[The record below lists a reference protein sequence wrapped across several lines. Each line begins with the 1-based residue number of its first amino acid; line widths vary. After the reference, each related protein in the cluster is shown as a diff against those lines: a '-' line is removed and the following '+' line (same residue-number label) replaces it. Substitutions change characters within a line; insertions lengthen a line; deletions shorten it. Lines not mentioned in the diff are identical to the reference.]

1 MRGGRLR
8 LGFRTRVLVGCAF
21 ADWRSDFCRFG
32 REREVLITDG
42 VGTVHTERGAW
53 SGGVRRRMAS
63 ASTGPS
69 RLAHPP
75 HRHGRRAVARASA
88 QPPARASPPPLD
100 VVSTTLIVDDLVFHD
115 GTTRMAVLGGG
126 GPQTLFGAGLARRT
140 PPLTLGLVAGIGGDG
155 DCPRE
160 CVEWLVDHGV
170 DVRGL
175 MPTPRMPTP
184 RAWQIT
190 ERDGRRTQVWRLD
203 ERRSDELYAMLR
215 PAHSSWP
222 ENAAAAR
229 CAHFGVDPSRPD
241 VSLCAALRAAGCGL
255 TSVEPFTV
263 ARVPLDASELRAL
276 CGAADVFSP
285 NEREAR
291 SLFVDGDRL
300 SPTELVRRMADA
312 GADVV
317 CLRRGE
323 SGAMAY
329 DAGRDEGFECP
340 SVAARVVDET
350 GCGNAFCGAFAASLS
365 RGEGIAEGLA
375 LGSAAASVML
385 EHVGV
390 PPGGFEEYREEAER
404 RAAAARAATVAFSL

>member
-1 MRGGRLR
+1 
-8 LGFRTRVLVGCAF
+8 
-21 ADWRSDFCRFG
+21 
-32 REREVLITDG
+32 
-42 VGTVHTERGAW
+42 
-53 SGGVRRRMAS
+53 
-63 ASTGPS
+63 
-69 RLAHPP
+69 
-75 HRHGRRAVARASA
+75 
-88 QPPARASPPPLD
+88 
-100 VVSTTLIVDDLVFHD
+100 
-115 GTTRMAVLGGG
+115 
-126 GPQTLFGAGLARRT
+126 
-140 PPLTLGLVAGIGGDG
+140 
-155 DCPRE
+155 
-160 CVEWLVDHGV
+160 
-170 DVRGL
+170 
-175 MPTPRMPTP
+175 MPTP

-222 ENAAAAR
+222 ENAAAAKCAHLAAAAFSGQLENAAAAR

-323 SGAMAY
+323 AGAMAY

>member
-1 MRGGRLR
+1 
-8 LGFRTRVLVGCAF
+8 
-21 ADWRSDFCRFG
+21 
-32 REREVLITDG
+32 
-42 VGTVHTERGAW
+42 
-53 SGGVRRRMAS
+53 MAS

-126 GPQTLFGAGLARRT
+126 GPQTLFGAGLARRS
-140 PPLTLGLVAGIGGDG
+140 PPLTLGLVAGIGGNG
-155 DCPRE
+155 DCPHE
-160 CVEWLVDHGV
+160 CIEWLLDHGV

-175 MPTPRMPTP
+175 MPTPKMPTP

-222 ENAAAAR
+222 ENAQKTR
-229 CAHFGVDPSRPD
+229 CAHFGVNPSRPD

-263 ARVPLDASELRAL
+263 AAVPLADAELRAL

-291 SLFVDGDRL
+291 SLFVDGDSL
-300 SPTELVRRMADA
+300 SPTELVRRIAEA

-323 SGAMAY
+323 RGAMVY
-329 DAGRDEGFECP
+329 DAGRNEGYECP
-340 SVAARVVDET
+340 SVALNVVDET
-350 GCGNAFCGAFAASLS
+350 GCGNAFCGAFAAALS
-365 RGEGIAEGLA
+365 RGEGIKEGLA

-390 PPGGFEEYREEAER
+390 PSGGFEEYRDEAER

>member
-1 MRGGRLR
+1 
-8 LGFRTRVLVGCAF
+8 
-21 ADWRSDFCRFG
+21 
-32 REREVLITDG
+32 
-42 VGTVHTERGAW
+42 
-53 SGGVRRRMAS
+53 MAS
-63 ASTGPS
+63 ASTAPS
-69 RLAHPP
+69 RLAHLP
-75 HRHGRRAVARASA
+75 HRRHGRRAVARASA
-88 QPPARASPPPLD
+88 QTPARASPPPLD
-100 VVSTTLIVDDLVFHD
+100 VVSTTLIVDDLVFAD

-126 GPQTLFGAGLARRT
+126 GPQTLFGAGLARRS

-160 CVEWLVDHGV
+160 CVEWLVDHGI

-175 MPTPRMPTP
+175 IPTQNMPTP

-203 ERRSDELYAMLR
+203 ERRGDELYAMLR

-222 ENAAAAR
+222 ENAATAR
-229 CAHFGVDPSRPD
+229 CAHFGVNPSRPD

-263 ARVPLDASELRAL
+263 AAVPLDASQLRAL

-291 SLFVDGDRL
+291 SLFVDGDSH
-300 SPTELVRRMADA
+300 SPADLIRRMSDA

-323 SGAMAY
+323 SGAMVY
-329 DAGRDEGFECP
+329 DAGKNEGYECP
-340 SVAARVVDET
+340 SVALKVVDET
-350 GCGNAFCGAFAASLS
+350 GCGNAFCGAFAAALS